1 MDLAQ
6 MASLQIA
13 SSLSSITDLPS
24 KMVYIDPPLSLLFQS
39 LEIRT
44 LYVEMAYR
52 KHENHVMM
60 VETMVKMVI
69 VALIVSIS
77 VKSDQVIHPSEETQS
92 MEETTLLALL

>member
-1 MDLAQ
+1 
-6 MASLQIA
+6 
-13 SSLSSITDLPS
+13 
-24 KMVYIDPPLSLLFQS
+24 
-39 LEIRT
+39 
-44 LYVEMAYR
+44 MAYQ

-77 VKSDQVIHPSEETQS
+77 VKSDQVTHPSEETQS